1 MAYKDHILLRG
12 ELRVE
17 NNRDKGGFC
26 RIIGIAEG
34 NTTRFP
40 CLLHRLQMEVY
51 ILGVSGRYFSE
62 EREEVVFLGWGKEL
76 FRSVAQGLTI
86 YKEYLVFCFAV
97 EFFPVGKEI
106 KSRKRVKE
114 VKRQLYP

>member
-1 MAYKDHILLRG
+1 
-12 ELRVE
+12 
-17 NNRDKGGFC
+17 
-26 RIIGIAEG
+26 
-34 NTTRFP
+34 
-40 CLLHRLQMEVY
+40 MEVY
-51 ILGVSGRYFSE
+51 ILGIGGRYFSE

-86 YKEYLVFCFAV
+86 YKEYFVFCFAV